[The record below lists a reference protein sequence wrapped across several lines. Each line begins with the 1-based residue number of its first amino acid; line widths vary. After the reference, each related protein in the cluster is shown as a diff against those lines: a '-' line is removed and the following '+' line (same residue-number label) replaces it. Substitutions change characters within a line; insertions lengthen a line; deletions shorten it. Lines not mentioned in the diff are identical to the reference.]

1 MRKNIS
7 TNGPNWGE
15 TSSTRMTRSQRRK
28 TATARKDVA
37 HASSLSP
44 VDTNATSAASEK
56 MSAVASTRLMLS
68 PQ

>member
-15 TSSTRMTRSQRRK
+15 TSSTRMTRSQRRN
-28 TATARKDVA
+28 TATACSDVA
-37 HASSLSP
+37 VASSLSP
-44 VDTNATSAASEK
+44 ADMNATSAAAEK